1 MVKRLKKE
9 LQKISQKQF
18 SIEKVIKRKCNNLYV
33 KLKGYN
39 DSFNSWVNK
48 KYMIYK
54 VSYFRELHTRSK
66 SKINVEL
73 ELSNYATKSDLK
85 NETCVDTSNDAEK
98 SALARLKSDLDQLD
112 IDQLE
117 KGPSC
122 LSNLR
127 SKVDKLD
134 IGKLETS

>member
-1 MVKRLKKE
+1 
-9 LQKISQKQF
+9 
-18 SIEKVIKRKCNNLYV
+18 
-33 KLKGYN
+33 
-39 DSFNSWVNK
+39 
-48 KYMIYK
+48 MIYK

-66 SKINVEL
+66 NKINVEL

-85 NETCVDTSNDAEK
+85 YETCVDTSNDAEK

-127 SKVDKLD
+127 R
-134 IGKLETS
+134 